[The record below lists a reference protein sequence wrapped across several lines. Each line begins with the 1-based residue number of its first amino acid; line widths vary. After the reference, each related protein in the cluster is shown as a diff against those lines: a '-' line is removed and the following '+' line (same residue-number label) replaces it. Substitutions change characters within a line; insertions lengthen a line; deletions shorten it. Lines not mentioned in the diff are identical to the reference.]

1 VLSYTLPAEPSSKRV
16 LVWRH
21 LKKLGAV
28 SQSGIWLLPRTPHLA
43 AEFDR
48 ALTEIK
54 ALGGQALAFHATD
67 LDAGQKAELRDLYNG
82 ARREE
87 YLEIDQLC
95 RRYLGHLQRL
105 SDAGDFRFSALEE
118 MEQDL
123 DKRRRTYAQVVERDA
138 FGVDEQALVEAS
150 LGECEAALEEFAK
163 QAYLAQSGETP
174 T

>member
-1 VLSYTLPAEPSSKRV
+1 
-16 LVWRH
+16 VWRH

-43 AEFDR
+43 AEFER
-48 ALTEIK
+48 ALAEIK

-67 LDAGQKAELRDLYNG
+67 FDASQKAELQGLYNS

-87 YLEIDQLC
+87 YLEIEQLC

-105 SDAGDFRFSALEE
+105 AGASDFRFGVLEE

-123 DKRRRTYAQVVERDA
+123 EKRRRTYAQVVERDA
-138 FGVDEQALVEAS
+138 FGVEERGLAETS
-150 LGECEAALEEFAK
+150 LRECEAALEDFAK
-163 QAYLAQSGETP
+163 QAYLAQSGEAP
-174 T
+174 S